1 MTHFVK
7 HFIQNNID
15 FINSENWY
23 AVCREFYEASKRE
36 FNNTEDYFYE
46 FVKCLSTAG
55 IHFLSESKEER
66 KAYIELVL
74 KDFFDKF
81 IASDRVKDN
90 RENYIMSLLC
100 LFDFS
105 IKELYDICDNIAEQ
119 YDLEII
125 TNVPVPYYKKR
136 V

>member
-1 MTHFVK
+1 MTDFVK

-23 AVCREFYEASKRE
+23 AVCREFYEASRRE

-46 FVKCLSTAG
+46 FVECLATVG

-81 IASDRVKDN
+81 IASNRIKDN
-90 RENYIMSLLC
+90 RQNYIMSLLC

-105 IKELYDICDNIAEQ
+105 IEELYDICDNLAEQ
-119 YDLEII
+119 CGLEVVID
-125 TNVPVPYYKKR
+125 TTVPYYKKKA
-136 V
+136 